1 MIKEFREFIMR
12 GNVLDLAVGVIIGAS
27 FGKIVTSVVDDL
39 IMPPIG
45 MVLGKVDF
53 SSLFIK
59 LGDKIGKD
67 GQPIDINSLATA
79 KANGVP
85 VIAYGN
91 FLNTVIQFVIVAFCV
106 FLIVKAA
113 NTLKREAPA
122 GPAAPATRD
131 CPYCLST
138 IPVAA
143 TRCSACTSQV
153 EAVTA

>member
-1 MIKEFREFIMR
+1 MLKEFREFIIR

-27 FGKIVTSVVDDL
+27 FGKIVTSVVDDM

-53 SSLFIK
+53 SSLFIM
-59 LGDKIGKD
+59 LGDGVAKNGD
-67 GQPIDINSLATA
+67 PIKSLAAA
-79 KANGVP
+79 KAAGEP

-91 FLNTVIQFVIVAFCV
+91 FLNTVIQFLIVAFCV

-113 NTLKREAPA
+113 NALRREAPA

-131 CPYCLST
+131 CPYCLSS
-138 IPVAA
+138 IPAAA
-143 TRCSACTSQV
+143 TRCAQCTSQV
-153 EAVTA
+153 EATLA

>member
-1 MIKEFREFIMR
+1 MLKEFREFIIR

-27 FGKIVTSVVDDL
+27 FGKIVTSVVDDM

-59 LGDKIGKD
+59 LGDKVGRD
-67 GQPIDINSLATA
+67 GQLIPINSLAVA
-79 KANGVP
+79 KAEGVP

-91 FLNTVIQFVIVAFCV
+91 FLNTVIQFLIVAFCV

-113 NTLKREAPA
+113 NALRREAPA

-131 CPYCLST
+131 CPYCLSS
-138 IPVAA
+138 IPAAA
-143 TRCSACTSQV
+143 TRCAQCTSQV
-153 EAVTA
+153 EATPA

>member
-1 MIKEFREFIMR
+1 MIKEFREFIIR

-27 FGKIVTSVVDDL
+27 FGKIVTSVVDDM

-59 LGDKIGKD
+59 LGDGVKKNGD
-67 GQPIDINSLATA
+67 PITSLADA
-79 KANGVP
+79 KAAGVP

-91 FLNTVIQFVIVAFCV
+91 FLNTVIQFLIVAFCV

-113 NTLKREAPA
+113 NSLRREAP

-131 CPYCLST
+131 CPYCLSS
-138 IPVAA
+138 IPAAA
-143 TRCSACTSQV
+143 TRCAQCTSQV
-153 EAVTA
+153 EAAPA

>member
-27 FGKIVTSVVDDL
+27 FGKIVTSIVDDL

-67 GQPIDINSLATA
+67 GQPIEVNSLAAAKTA
-79 KANGVP
+79 GVP

-91 FLNTVIQFVIVAFCV
+91 FLNTVIQFLIVAFCV
-106 FLIVKAA
+106 FLVVKAA
-113 NTLKREAPA
+113 NAMRREAP
-122 GPAAPATRD
+122 GPATPSTRD
-131 CPYCLST
+131 CPYCLSS
-138 IPVAA
+138 IPLAA
-143 TRCSACTSQV
+143 TRCAQCTSQV
-153 EAVTA
+153 EPSTA